1 MSEANLP
8 LVSVRTG
15 QRQIAPKVAAIIP
28 CYRAA
33 ATIESVLAGIGAE
46 VTAIYCVDDAST
58 DDTARVLEQ
67 MAAHDKRIRIVR
79 RAVNGG
85 VGAAMVDG
93 YRAAIADGMG
103 ILVKIDSDGQ
113 MDPALIADFIAPI
126 LTGQA
131 DYVKGNRFFNPDT
144 VGEMPAKRVIGNAG
158 LSFLTKLSTGYWDL
172 FDPTNGYTAI
182 HAGVAGALPLE
193 LLHGRFFFESDLLFR
208 LSTIQARV
216 IELPLM
222 AQYNAPNSHLN
233 ELRCL
238 VTFPG
243 LHGRNL
249 LKRIA
254 YNYFLRNFSLASV
267 NLVLGILLTAFG
279 LTFGVTEWVRSAQ
292 TGVLATTGTVMLS
305 ALPFLLGIQLLLSF
319 LAHDMAMTPREPVH
333 PRIARMRVL
342 APRSE
347 RSSGA

>member
-8 LVSVRTG
+8 LTSFRGG
-15 QRQIAPKVAAIIP
+15 QRQAALKIAVVIP

-33 ATIESVLAGIGAE
+33 TTIESVIGSIGTE
-46 VTAIYCVDDAST
+46 VAAIYCVDDASP
-58 DDTARVLEQ
+58 DDTARVLDQ
-67 MAAHDKRIRIVR
+67 LAARDARVRVVR
-79 RAVNGG
+79 RPVNGG
-85 VGAAMVDG
+85 VGAATVDG

-113 MDPALIADFIAPI
+113 MDPALIPDFIAPI
-126 LTGQA
+126 LSGQA
-131 DYVKGNRFFNPDT
+131 DYVKGNRFFNADT
-144 VGEMPAKRVIGNAG
+144 VGAMPAKRVIGNAG

-182 HAGVAGALPLE
+182 HADVAAALPQKR
-193 LLHGRFFFESDLLFR
+193 LHPRFFFESDLLFR
-208 LSTIQARV
+208 LSTVQARV

-243 LHGRNL
+243 LHLRNL
-249 LKRIA
+249 AKRIG

-267 NLVLGILLTAFG
+267 NLVLGILLAGFGFLFG
-279 LTFGVTEWVRSAQ
+279 LIEWVRSVD
-292 TGVLATTGTVMLS
+292 TGVPATTGTVMLS
-305 ALPFLLGIQLLLSF
+305 ALPFLLGIQFLLSF
-319 LAHDMAMTPREPVH
+319 LSHDMAMAPREPVH
-333 PRIARMRVL
+333 PRIARLRIL
-342 APRSE
+342 APRSD
-347 RSSGA
+347 RGSDA